1 MANLADSFAA
11 RGLEDAPIELKLV
24 SNSIE
29 SAQRKVESRNF
40 AIRKNV
46 LQFDDVINRQRE
58 LIYKQ
63 RDMVLDG
70 EDLKPTI
77 LKMIDETITQ
87 AVDLYCPASNEK
99 ADWNAKA
106 LYENYKWLV
115 KPEDIEGDIDR
126 DALQDTLIE
135 RAHALYNEREEKF
148 TPEIMRQL
156 ERKVLL
162 DNVDARWMEHIDA
175 LDELKKGIGL
185 RAYGQQDP
193 VVAFRL
199 ESFDMFDEMTAAIR
213 EGTVRIMLTVPVRS
227 EEDVHREQ
235 QAKITSTSG
244 ASDGSDKARPVR
256 KEKKPGPN
264 DPCYCGSGKKYKK
277 CHMQADQA
285 EAAKAAAANRNR

>member
-1 MANLADSFAA
+1 
-11 RGLEDAPIELKLV
+11 
-24 SNSIE
+24 
-29 SAQRKVESRNF
+29 
-40 AIRKNV
+40 
-46 LQFDDVINRQRE
+46 
-58 LIYKQ
+58 
-63 RDMVLDG
+63 
-70 EDLKPTI
+70 
-77 LKMIDETITQ
+77 MIDETITQ
-87 AVDLYCPASNEK
+87 AIDLYCPAGNEK
-99 ADWNAKA
+99 ADWNPKA
-106 LYENYKWLV
+106 LHENYQWLV
-115 KPEDIEGDIDR
+115 KPEDIEGEIDR
-126 DALQDTLIE
+126 DTLQDTLIE

-199 ESFDMFDEMTAAIR
+199 ESFDMFDEMTASIR

-227 EEDVHREQ
+227 EEDVRREQ

-256 KEKKPGPN
+256 KDKKAWPER
-264 DPCYCGSGKKYKK
+264 SLLLRKRKKV
-277 CHMQADQA
+277 
-285 EAAKAAAANRNR
+285 